1 MLIYII
7 IINFFLAILLVFF
20 LFSLKK
26 SKNVIADLNEKY
38 GDFIDLDKEKEVKNT
53 ELASLEKKYL
63 DLNESYEVSYRVY
76 EDLKNQIEL
85 YNDSLDISSYGL
97 YKPKFDLNHSEAYVK
112 AIEANYDKQKDA
124 IKEAYGHSE
133 ATISNVKWT
142 VNNSQTEG
150 NRMIKRNR
158 KLILYA
164 FNGECDSI
172 ISKVKW
178 NNATKMEERIEKAF
192 KDINKLGEVFS
203 ISITDYFKTLKIEEL
218 SLTHEYEE
226 KKYQEKEEQKRIR
239 EQMREE
245 DRAQKELEKEQ
256 REAEDEEKRFQKALD
271 KARKELGS
279 VSQNELEEL
288 NKQIYSLEQRLK
300 DAQERKERALSMAQ
314 MTKVGHIY
322 VISNIGSFGE
332 GVVKIGM
339 TRRLDP
345 LDRVRELGDASVPFQ
360 FDIHAIIHSENA
372 PELERQLHKKFQD
385 QRLNRINGRK
395 EFFRVGLEEIEEFV
409 KGHLNAQI
417 AFTLLAEAREYRE
430 TLYLISTPLNT
441 FLETTDEKEFPK
453 SLLSK

>member
-1 MLIYII
+1 MII
-7 IINFFLAILLVFF
+7 LAVFFFFF
-20 LFSLKK
+20 LFFLIKA
-26 SKNVIADLNEKY
+26 KNKIADLNEKY
-38 GDFIDLDKEKEVKNT
+38 ADFIDLDKEKEIKNT
-53 ELASLEKKYL
+53 EIATLEKKYL
-63 DLNESYEVSYRVY
+63 DLNGSYEESYLVY

-112 AIEANYDKQKDA
+112 AIEANYDKQKNA

-142 VNNSQTEG
+142 VNDSKTEG

-203 ISITDYFKTLKIEEL
+203 IYITDYFKNLKIEEL

-288 NKQIYSLEQRLK
+288 NKQISSLEQRLK
-300 DAQERKERALSMAQ
+300 DAHERKERALSMAQ

-322 VISNIGSFGE
+322 VISNIGSFGV

-345 LDRVRELGDASVPFQ
+345 LDRVKELGDASVPFQ

-385 QRLNRINGRK
+385 QRLNRINSRK

-417 AFTLLAEAREYRE
+417 EFTLLAEAREYRE
-430 TLYLISTPLNT
+430 TIYLSNTPLDT
-441 FLETTDEKEFPK
+441 SLETTNEKEFPK

>member
-1 MLIYII
+1 
-7 IINFFLAILLVFF
+7 
-20 LFSLKK
+20 
-26 SKNVIADLNEKY
+26 
-38 GDFIDLDKEKEVKNT
+38 
-53 ELASLEKKYL
+53 
-63 DLNESYEVSYRVY
+63 
-76 EDLKNQIEL
+76 
-85 YNDSLDISSYGL
+85 
-97 YKPKFDLNHSEAYVK
+97 
-112 AIEANYDKQKDA
+112 
-124 IKEAYGHSE
+124 
-133 ATISNVKWT
+133 
-142 VNNSQTEG
+142 
-150 NRMIKRNR
+150 MIKRNR

-203 ISITDYFKTLKIEEL
+203 IYITDYFKNLKIEEL

-288 NKQIYSLEQRLK
+288 NKQISSLEQRLK
-300 DAQERKERALSMAQ
+300 DAHERKERALSMAQ

-322 VISNIGSFGE
+322 VISNIGSFGV

-345 LDRVRELGDASVPFQ
+345 LDRVKELGDASVPFQ

-385 QRLNRINGRK
+385 QRLNRINSRK

-417 AFTLLAEAREYRE
+417 EFTLLAEAREYRE
-430 TLYLISTPLNT
+430 TIYLSNTPLDT
-441 FLETTDEKEFPK
+441 SLETTNEKEFPK

>member
-7 IINFFLAILLVFF
+7 IITFFLAVLLVFF
-20 LFSLKK
+20 IFSLKK

-63 DLNESYEVSYRVY
+63 DLNESYELSYRVY

-112 AIEANYDKQKDA
+112 AIEANYGKQKDA

-430 TLYLISTPLNT
+430 TLYLTSTPLNT
-441 FLETTDEKEFPK
+441 FFETTDEKEFPK

>member
-7 IINFFLAILLVFF
+7 IITFFLAVLLVFF
-20 LFSLKK
+20 IFSLKK

-63 DLNESYEVSYRVY
+63 DLNESYELSYRVY

-288 NKQIYSLEQRLK
+288 NKQISSLEQRLK
-300 DAQERKERALSMAQ
+300 DAHERKERALSMAQ

-322 VISNIGSFGE
+322 VISNIGSFGV

-345 LDRVRELGDASVPFQ
+345 LDRVKELGDASVPFQ

-385 QRLNRINGRK
+385 QRLNRINSRK

-417 AFTLLAEAREYRE
+417 EFTLLAEAREYRE
-430 TLYLISTPLNT
+430 TIYLSNTLLDTPL
-441 FLETTDEKEFPK
+441 ETSNEKDFPK

>member
-1 MLIYII
+1 MLTIY
-7 IINFFLAILLVFF
+7 N
-20 LFSLKK
+20 
-26 SKNVIADLNEKY
+26 
-38 GDFIDLDKEKEVKNT
+38 
-53 ELASLEKKYL
+53 
-63 DLNESYEVSYRVY
+63 
-76 EDLKNQIEL
+76 
-85 YNDSLDISSYGL
+85 
-97 YKPKFDLNHSEAYVK
+97 
-112 AIEANYDKQKDA
+112 
-124 IKEAYGHSE
+124 SE

-417 AFTLLAEAREYRE
+417 EFTLLAEAREYRE